1 MYGVSHGS
9 MEKVFNLAITKKFA
23 KKKMQSQLHF
33 LFLPSESYRFF
44 FEKHKKGKD
53 KLNQNNLMLDYFL

>member
-1 MYGVSHGS
+1 MVYRMAQWKRFSIWLLQ
-9 MEKVFNLAITKKFA
+9 KNLQ